1 MAYLTVAE
9 QDARMRRSFPAFRL
23 MFDAGW
29 YAYWEGPLT
38 PICQT
43 YQVRICLIR
52 RKFWDG
58 YFLTNP
64 YECVTVRSPPI
75 GPDPRNTREPPQHV
89 YRLGYPD
96 DFPRLCIHDPAQDEW
111 TPEMSIADVLIPMV
125 IKWLVFHED
134 WLDTGVWRGG
144 GRHPEPQSTE
154 VPWQQ
159 QTSLDPEMRAQ
170 RERSLSAAFHKYGR
184 KVGVF
189 GSYPLMVA
197 EFAAHFPQL
206 SWPNLNGATAET
218 AISPNSSTLSLEL
231 PREEFL
237 LSGSAQGSLRKTFAI
252 SMPNEAERYFPFQN
266 IPSRVA

>member
-1 MAYLTVAE
+1 
-9 QDARMRRSFPAFRL
+9 MRRLFPAFKL

-43 YQVRICLIR
+43 YQVRVCLIR

-75 GPDPRNTREPPQHV
+75 GPDPRNTGEPPQHV

-96 DFPRLCIHDPAQDEW
+96 AFPRLCIHDPAQDEW

-144 GRHPEPQSTE
+144 GRHPEPQPME
-154 VPWQQ
+154 VPWRKQIN
-159 QTSLDPEMRAQ
+159 LDQGTRAQ

-184 KVGVF
+184 KIGVF
-189 GSYPLMVA
+189 GSYPWMVA
-197 EFAAHFPQL
+197 ESAAFFPQP
-206 SWPNLNGATAET
+206 SWLNLNDATAET
-218 AISPNSSTLSLEL
+218 GILPISSTSSLEL
-231 PREEFL
+231 PQAEFWP
-237 LSGSAQGSLRKTFAI
+237 SDSAQGYRRKTFAI
-252 SMPNEAERYFPFQN
+252 SMPNEAARYSPFQS
-266 IPSRVA
+266 IPSRAA